1 MRRHEPTLGHENQSV
16 EARARVACAQMQYR
30 AQLAVKVRILDNT
43 IRLRLDRMEVG
54 QIGAGSQVAGA
65 TNFPGGEAF
74 RYTLEPTGT
83 ACSAKFCDGVI
94 KIVISAGAA
103 AAWASDETQVGIYE
117 TLALST
123 GSLELSIEKDFE
135 CLEPRRGENQS
146 NRFKNPKN
154 VI

>member
-1 MRRHEPTLGHENQSV
+1 M
-16 EARARVACAQMQYR
+16 
-30 AQLAVKVRILDNT
+30 KIRILDNT
-43 IRLRLDRMEVG
+43 IRLRLDRAEVD
-54 QIGAGSQVAGA
+54 QIGAGSRVRGA
-65 TNFPGGEAF
+65 TYFPGGETFCYA
-74 RYTLEPTGT
+74 LEP
-83 ACSAKFCDGVI
+83 ADAPCSAEFCDGVI

>member
-1 MRRHEPTLGHENQSV
+1 MPFITTKAELW
-16 EARARVACAQMQYR
+16 AARVACAQDAIQGP
-30 AQLAVKVRILDNT
+30 AGCENKDIGQHDTVAIGPG
-43 IRLRLDRMEVG
+43 EVD
-54 QIGAGSQVAGA
+54 QIGAGSRVGA
-65 TNFPGGEAF
+65 RRILREKRFA
-74 RYTLEPTGT
+74 TLEP
-83 ACSAKFCDGVI
+83 ADAPCSAEFCDGVI
-94 KIVISAGAA
+94 KIVISVGAA

>member
-1 MRRHEPTLGHENQSV
+1 M
-16 EARARVACAQMQYR
+16 
-30 AQLAVKVRILDNT
+30 KIRILDNT
-43 IRLRLDRMEVG
+43 IRLRLDRAEVD
-54 QIGAGSQVAGA
+54 QIGAGSRVGGA
-65 TNFPGGEAF
+65 TYFPGGETFCYA
-74 RYTLEPTGT
+74 LEP
-83 ACSAKFCDGVI
+83 ADAPCSAEFCDGVI
-94 KIVISAGAA
+94 KIVISVGAA